1 VTTHQTEAPVANQR
15 PGDPATERVW
25 TKLVLQVSNYHFNR
39 SALGVAQRFVCK
51 PTDCKITIKFSSTSF
66 APKKVGGGPAVDDVP
81 DVYYFDKGGF
91 CTNYATFV
99 ALLTA
104 AQKPESDPDLDHFW
118 TSVVANYKASTGVAL
133 DTIET
138 GIPRRSTKAA
148 AASSKKKTSKKEKSA
163 AGKTTAKRRKT
174 DGGGSDDDNND
185 GAGENDDDDD
195 DGNDNDDN
203 DNGVGEDA
211 GDDDDNSGH
220 GDGHDIRVDGPF
232 RAPNPPTPSN
242 RAAKK

>member
-1 VTTHQTEAPVANQR
+1 MTTHQTEAPVTNQR

-51 PTDCKITIKFSSTSF
+51 PSDCKITIKFSSTSF
-66 APKKVGGGPAVDDVP
+66 APKKVGEDGRRGPAVDDVP

-118 TSVVANYKASTGVAL
+118 TTVVANYKASTGVSL
-133 DTIET
+133 DTIAT
-138 GIPRRSTKAA
+138 GIPRRPTKAA
-148 AASSKKKTSKKEKSA
+148 TSSSSKKKTSKKDKSA
-163 AGKTTAKRRKT
+163 AKTTAKRRKT
-174 DGGGSDDDNND
+174 DVVDGASDDDDNNE
-185 GAGENDDDDD
+185 GAGEDNDDGGDDDDD
-195 DGNDNDDN
+195 D
-203 DNGVGEDA
+203 NGAGEDA
-211 GDDDDNSGH
+211 DDDDNSGQ
-220 GDGHDIRVDGPF
+220 GDGQDGPF
-232 RAPNPPTPSN
+232 KAPNPPGPSN